1 MQCIIFTMYSCA
13 FYKTNV
19 KSLLGIHKYV
29 DKFSLVGGVNA
40 PKKVVCVGTDGI
52 ERPQLVKV

>member
-1 MQCIIFTMYSCA
+1 MYSCA